1 MPVSRPR
8 HGNFGVAASAPGVE
22 GSGVRRAVPRPRNRG
37 GSHARQCVPGD
48 RGDRCQRRVVGG
60 GGSKCRPDRGHDLRV
75 AEVVRQDVV
84 IENGQV
90 SGFRVRL
97 AISFK
102 YESGD

>member
-1 MPVSRPR
+1 VNGLGPPVLDTGPAIAL
-8 HGNFGVAASAPGVE
+8 HAVQTAAST
-22 GSGVRRAVPRPRNRG
+22 VR
-37 GSHARQCVPGD
+37 
-48 RGDRCQRRVVGG
+48 
-60 GGSKCRPDRGHDLRV
+60 DLRV